1 MTATPTTLLSSGA
14 SDTVADA
21 LADHVCHGTSPS
33 AGWSHD
39 HLVLATAALVR
50 RHGPAAALEAL
61 TTTGPDTHV
70 TRMVY
75 LVWAVDRLVGA
86 GVPTERLLWH
96 PLLDRRSLLCW
107 WDAATL
113 NSDEARR
120 TWVPPTLCAAH
131 EPAPEPTS
139 WCIAA

>member
-1 MTATPTTLLSSGA
+1 MTTTPTTPLSFGA

-21 LADHVCHGTSPS
+21 LADHVRHGTAPS
-33 AGWSHD
+33 TGWSHD
-39 HLVLATAALVR
+39 RLVLATAALVR

-61 TTTGPDTHV
+61 TTKGPDTHV

-86 GVPTERLLWH
+86 GVPSERLLWH

-107 WDAATL
+107 WDTTTL
-113 NSDEARR
+113 NSDEARHA
-120 TWVPPTLCAAH
+120 WVPPTLCGAH

-139 WCIAA
+139 WCVAA